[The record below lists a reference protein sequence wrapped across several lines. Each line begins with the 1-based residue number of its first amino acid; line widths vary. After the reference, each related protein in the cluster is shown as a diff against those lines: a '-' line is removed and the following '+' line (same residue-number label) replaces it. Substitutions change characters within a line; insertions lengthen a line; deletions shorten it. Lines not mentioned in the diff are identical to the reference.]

1 LKILK
6 RIYSRKEKSM
16 FKKVFK
22 TLLLLF
28 LSTIIILIGIGF
40 VSYLRYSKWEEG
52 ELSNQ
57 RITCISDIIDES
69 SEEEDLGAIIE
80 DKIKKFALSDTKTD
94 FIVLTEEEMLY
105 LFSENFTEGGD
116 IKVEDIC
123 IKPSEGVWQLY
134 LKSKYKKVSLPW
146 LVLDIVK
153 DNIETAEVY
162 IREVHVG
169 DLELLS
175 FLEARVRE
183 DFNRGI
189 SDGIIMLNEND
200 FLGRRIDN
208 IELLEDRLIFKGT
221 R

>member
-1 LKILK
+1 MLK
-6 RIYSRKEKSM
+6 RTYLEEREGKSM

-28 LSTIIILIGIGF
+28 LFAIVTLAVIAF
-40 VSYLRYSKWEEG
+40 VSSLRYSKWKET
-52 ELSNQ
+52 ELSKQ
-57 RITCISDIIDES
+57 GITCMSDITDKT
-69 SEEEDLGAIIE
+69 SEAENLGVTIE
-80 DKIKKFALSDTKTD
+80 DKIKKFTLSDTKTD

-116 IKVEDIC
+116 IRVEDIC
-123 IKPSEGVWQLY
+123 LKPSEGVWQLY
-134 LKSKYKKVSLPW
+134 LKTKYKKVSVPW

-162 IREVHVG
+162 IRKVHIG
-169 DLELLS
+169 GLEIPA
-175 FLEARVRE
+175 FLETRLRE
-183 DFNRGI
+183 DLNRGI
-189 SDGIIMLNEND
+189 SDGIIMLNENN

-208 IELLEDRLIFKGT
+208 IELLEDRVVFKGT

>member
-1 LKILK
+1 
-6 RIYSRKEKSM
+6 M

-40 VSYLRYSKWEEG
+40 ISYLRYSKWEEG

-69 SEEEDLGAIIE
+69 SEEEDMGAIIE

-105 LFSENFTEGGD
+105 LFSENFTEEGD

>member
-1 LKILK
+1 
-6 RIYSRKEKSM
+6 
-16 FKKVFK
+16 
-22 TLLLLF
+22 
-28 LSTIIILIGIGF
+28 
-40 VSYLRYSKWEEG
+40 
-52 ELSNQ
+52 
-57 RITCISDIIDES
+57 
-69 SEEEDLGAIIE
+69 
-80 DKIKKFALSDTKTD
+80 
-94 FIVLTEEEMLY
+94 
-105 LFSENFTEGGD
+105 
-116 IKVEDIC
+116 
-123 IKPSEGVWQLY
+123 
-134 LKSKYKKVSLPW
+134 
-146 LVLDIVK
+146 VK

>member
-1 LKILK
+1 MVI
-6 RIYSRKEKSM
+6 
-16 FKKVFK
+16 
-22 TLLLLF
+22 TL
-28 LSTIIILIGIGF
+28 

-52 ELSNQ
+52 ELSKQ
-57 RITCISDIIDES
+57 RITCISDIQGKS

-105 LFSENFTEGGD
+105 LFSENFAEGGD
-116 IKVEDIC
+116 VKVEDIC
-123 IKPSEGVWQLY
+123 LRPSEGVWQLY
-134 LKSKYKKVSLPW
+134 LKSKYKKISLPW

-169 DLELLS
+169 DLGLPS
-175 FLEARVRE
+175 FFEARVRE

-200 FLGRRIDN
+200 FLERRIDN